1 MMKNLKRS
9 YQRLFAVLS
18 IMVMMVTAVPAYA
31 EGTGSDSAGRYI
43 TVDNNEM
50 HVVMYGDLVQSG
62 NETAFAD
69 PNKTTI
75 VMIPGLAEES
85 PHLSFKPLAQ
95 ALDTDF
101 NIVIMEPLGYGL
113 SDTTSASRSVE
124 NINKELNEA
133 LDALEINKCVLLVH
147 SISGVYGL
155 NFAQD
160 YPERLKGF
168 IAVDNTVYD
177 EVIRDELVM
186 ESEYTL
192 NIIKEFNEVKNTFPT
207 LEAFQA
213 AIKAD
218 PSKYGV
224 ALPQVNG
231 YTYPESDLEEYIEA
245 YSRSYNETT
254 IDEVTM
260 VGENLLTVKDKKFPD
275 SLPVLMLVSSANVE
289 FMPVWET
296 AHRSQLN
303 PDSANHQMYILEGEH
318 YIWHK
323 NLNGVVDH
331 IKQWKTEFEF

>member
-18 IMVMMVTAVPAYA
+18 IMVMMVTAVPVYA
-31 EGTGSDSAGRYI
+31 DGTVSDSASRYI
-43 TVDNNEM
+43 TVDNHEM
-50 HVVMYGDLVQSG
+50 HVVLYGELVQSG
-62 NETAFAD
+62 NEITFAD
-69 PNKTTI
+69 PDKTTI
-75 VMIPGLAEES
+75 VMRPGLADES
-85 PHLSFKPLAQ
+85 PHLNFKPLAQ

-113 SDTTSASRSVE
+113 SDTTAAARSVE

-133 LDALEINKCVLLVH
+133 LDALAIDECVLLVH

-177 EVIRDELVM
+177 DEILEALLM
-186 ESEYTL
+186 EGEYTL
-192 NIIKEFNEVKNTFPT
+192 NVIKEFNDVKNTFPT

-213 AIKAD
+213 DISAD

-224 ALPQVNG
+224 ALPQVDG
-231 YTYPESDLEEYIEA
+231 YTYPESDLQEYIKA
-245 YSRSYNETT
+245 YSRSYNDT
-254 IDEVTM
+254 IKDEVTV
-260 VGENLLTVKDKKFPD
+260 VGENLLTIKDKKFPD

-289 FMPVWET
+289 FMPSWET

-318 YIWHK
+318 YIWYK
-323 NLNGVVDH
+323 NLTGVVDH
-331 IKQWKTEFEF
+331 IKEWKTEFEF